1 MGDAPPPMPPMAAYP
16 SQNLTLP
23 PAPPPAPRL
32 ALPPLPDGVPR
43 LFLSPF
49 PPPAPR
55 LVLPP
60 MAPLQRFVLS
70 PQPPQAPP
78 LDVSLPPTLPPTP
91 PLAPSA
97 ATERRAAFKDG
108 ASGVLGGDASS
119 AAEREAREGT
129 GTLTPLLATSIAAVA
144 ILTILLCIYSRR
156 RRRLGRLALRW
167 QHCITKPMSA
177 ADE

>member
-1 MGDAPPPMPPMAAYP
+1 
-16 SQNLTLP
+16 
-23 PAPPPAPRL
+23 
-32 ALPPLPDGVPR
+32 
-43 LFLSPF
+43 
-49 PPPAPR
+49 
-55 LVLPP
+55 

-78 LDVSLPPTLPPTP
+78 LDVSLPPALPPTP
-91 PLAPSA
+91 PLAPRDAAA

-108 ASGVLGGDASS
+108 ASGALGGDASS